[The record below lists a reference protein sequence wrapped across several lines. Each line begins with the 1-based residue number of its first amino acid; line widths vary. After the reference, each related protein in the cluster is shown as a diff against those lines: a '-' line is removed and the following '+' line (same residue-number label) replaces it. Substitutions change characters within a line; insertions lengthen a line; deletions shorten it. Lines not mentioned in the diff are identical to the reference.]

1 MPYFSIT
8 GFYPDDKNDDSL
20 QLETYIK
27 DTKQN
32 EALAQITEAK
42 PSNEVEPGELE
53 ITEEQLRKIE
63 KVLDINFPTGWS
75 STSEPN
81 PTRGRSIPKTW
92 VMTALSLKP

>member
-42 PSNEVEPGELE
+42 PSNEVELGELE

-75 STSEPN
+75 ITSELAPTSPQQKPGEKPN
-81 PTRGRSIPKTW
+81 GTKT
-92 VMTALSLKP
+92 KP